1 MHSRCSI
8 ASIWSRSSFPLP
20 SHDWTPETLLLI
32 DVLLGLLQGVMTCSN
47 AEELLSSWAR
57 ENEVLAA
64 MVSSLVFDLRLLWE
78 RPWQCAELL
87 SRAVALWA
95 PQQAKEEA
103 ALCQA
108 AQLLQVGLREQI
120 FITGMRERSVRLRS
134 ECREELQ
141 KALSEGLAALT
152 MWQGGGSLEQVTGL
166 EMMYHL
172 LRELPDLQNTLS
184 ETMEIKETITELEQL
199 MHQRLLPGLYQL
211 VEDDWGPRGRLA
223 DPELLR
229 ATQLLLRMALALRDI
244 SDVWEEE
251 GSCHLVV
258 RSTFLH
264 MDDGQSLMQR
274 YRKLRRAKTEFALE
288 RAMEDLEVYELGTAP
303 RPHVAPLAPPTP
315 TTAPVKTACGGVAE
329 PGHRM
334 SYRKER
340 TTVMLRNLPNNYTRE
355 MFLEMLDSEGFRGS
369 YDFVYLPC
377 DFHRKA
383 NLGYA
388 FVNMVDAWNCLGFV
402 CLWAIQ

>member
-1 MHSRCSI
+1 M
-8 ASIWSRSSFPLP
+8 
-20 SHDWTPETLLLI
+20 
-32 DVLLGLLQGVMTCSN
+32 
-47 AEELLSSWAR
+47 LS
-57 ENEVLAA
+57 VT
-64 MVSSLVFDLRLLWE
+64 
-78 RPWQCAELL
+78 
-87 SRAVALWA
+87 AVALEKVESLSDA
-95 PQQAKEEA
+95 VSTTAEMPSH
-103 ALCQA
+103 
-108 AQLLQVGLREQI
+108 RPSP
-120 FITGMRERSVRLRS
+120 RS
-134 ECREELQ
+134 
-141 KALSEGLAALT
+141 
-152 MWQGGGSLEQVTGL
+152 
-166 EMMYHL
+166 
-172 LRELPDLQNTLS
+172 
-184 ETMEIKETITELEQL
+184 
-199 MHQRLLPGLYQL
+199 
-211 VEDDWGPRGRLA
+211 
-223 DPELLR
+223 
-229 ATQLLLRMALALRDI
+229 DI

-388 FVNMVDAWNCLGFV
+388 FVNMVDAPGVDALWNTFHGFSAWALPTSKV
-402 CLWAIQ
+402 CEVTWSGPHQGFKAHVERYRNSPVMHKSVPDEYKPVIFKNGLRKPFPAPTKKVKAPF